1 MEFQLFY
8 KDLQDLKGNK
18 IKVLD
23 EKKTLTEWHGKL
35 ENFKTT
41 PTTTP
46 ATTPATTPTT
56 TPTTIDNKQYIKSLI
71 SDNIKHLES
80 IVNEN
85 KKQTEGMVNENKK
98 QTETQINVNIEQL
111 KNLISGS
118 ERKERNIKELRAS
131 VEKLTTDNKKLCN
144 NQVKLLKRLEKLERE
159 QKSEIS
165 SVPEF

>member
-8 KDLQDLKGNK
+8 KDLQDLKGHK

-35 ENFKTT
+35 ENFKTA
-41 PTTTP
+41 PT
-46 ATTPATTPTT
+46 TTPTT

-85 KKQTEGMVNENKK
+85 KKQTEGIVNKNKK
-98 QTETQINVNIEQL
+98 QTEGLINVNIEQL

-118 ERKERNIKELRAS
+118 ERKERNIKELHAS